1 MVTSRG
7 VYREDEDVPSLPEL
21 VRVVDRALPFVT
33 LTTQATATT
42 TWFSDV
48 VAHVRAGTY
57 TLEPW
62 RRALE
67 SRQGSQ
73 DKPHVAAAFVL
84 QWFCEVAAT
93 PLAYAA
99 ELAAVVIDPSPTGLG
114 FELAPGLYPLRIVL
128 EPSQASVL
136 EPTHHSREAAL
147 EASSAAYDQ
156 LVRDVVRDFAPDVK
170 MSSRQRWGVVSDMWA
185 TAVRNATGAAG
196 RDPGPAPRRVSCC
209 FIVAL
214 PGMTA
219 CASCPQ
225 LAVGS

>member
-1 MVTSRG
+1 M
-7 VYREDEDVPSLPEL
+7 PSLVEL

-33 LTTQATATT
+33 VTTQASART
-42 TWFSDV
+42 TWLSDV
-48 VAHVRAGTY
+48 VAHVRAGADP
-57 TLEPW
+57 LEPW

-67 SRQGSQ
+67 TRQGSR

-99 ELAAVVIDPSPTGLG
+99 ELASVVIDPSPTVLG
-114 FELAPGLYPLRIVL
+114 FELAPGLYPSRIVL
-128 EPSQASVL
+128 RPSEVSVL
-136 EPTHHSREAAL
+136 EVADHAREAAL
-147 EASSAAYDQ
+147 EASSAAYSN
-156 LVRDVVRDFAPDVK
+156 LVREVVRDFAPDVK
-170 MSSRQRWGVVSDMWA
+170 MSSRQRWGVVGDVWA

-214 PGMTA
+214 PGMNP
-219 CASCPQ
+219 CATCPR
-225 LAVGS
+225 LGVESVG